1 MKKIMVKETVVAP
14 GMEYMA
20 TSYPGDG
27 AYWLVNRNQL
37 VMVDSGSCIKV
48 NVRPSMLVEEVT
60 DVGAGAV
67 GPSES
72 FVLALMDKTAE
83 YIKYAPARLKYAP
96 ARQHRGN
103 IISDESFR
111 DAFAKLIEAVG
122 RISNTPVW
130 AQDGDEKAKG

>member
-83 YIKYAPARLKYAP
+83 HVKYAP
-96 ARQHRGN
+96 ARQHRAN